1 MKTIVQF
8 DLIKLGENSFCV
20 DPIGIYIKGYFN
32 LNMLN
37 ELLTD
42 EESYLRYMR
51 EDLEEGKPKRTT
63 IEVWEDSDDYRT
75 WLDFKTLPDDFEIDG

>member
-20 DPIGIYIKGYFN
+20 DPNEIYVKGFFN

-37 ELLTD
+37 EFLTD
-42 EESYLRYMR
+42 EENYLKYIR
-51 EDLEEGKPKRTT
+51 EDLEEGKPKTT
-63 IEVWEDSDDYRT
+63 IVEIWEDSDDYRT
-75 WLDFKTLPDDFEIDG
+75 WIDYKLLPDDYEVE